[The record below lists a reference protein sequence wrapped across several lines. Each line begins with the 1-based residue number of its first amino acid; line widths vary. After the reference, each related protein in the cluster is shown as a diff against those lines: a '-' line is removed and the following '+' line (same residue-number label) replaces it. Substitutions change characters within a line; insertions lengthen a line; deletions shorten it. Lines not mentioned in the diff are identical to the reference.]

1 MPDKTD
7 FQDYHKYSWQ
17 VLSPPFNFSSF
28 IKTRI
33 FYILPLLILFFFL
46 SKYLTSIQNII
57 VSKDLHIFFYIICLI
72 ILLVIVILDYSISKS
87 FDREISHFSIS
98 QQGIVINQKII
109 PLDHLAFTKLPNI
122 DHLKEKKSY
131 LYLKIPTKSLSLKLK
146 FTSKEEVNKFL
157 NALKTYCS
165 P

>member
-17 VLSPPFNFSSF
+17 VLDPPFNFSSF

-33 FYILPLLILFFFL
+33 FYILPSSILFFFL
-46 SKYLTSIQNII
+46 SKYLASLQKII
-57 VSKDLHIFFYIICLI
+57 VPKDLHIFLYIICLV

-87 FDREISHFSIS
+87 FDRKISHFSIS
-98 QQGIVINQKII
+98 QKGISINQKIT
-109 PLDHLAFTKLPNI
+109 PLNRLAFTKLPDI

-131 LYLKIPTKSLSLKLK
+131 FYLKIPTKSLSLKLK
-146 FTSKEEVNKFL
+146 FTTKEEVEKL
-157 NALKTYCS
+157 LQSLQEYIR
-165 P
+165 